1 DDKDLLLDPL
11 LSNKQAQHLLQLI
24 CYPHGLPDAQDSDNP
39 QRQRIK
45 RILQHLDQWTLRQS
59 WLELQLMIKQCHNSE
74 MNNLLENIAKVTI
87 EVFQQSAESNVSKK
101 DTFTKLP
108 STRPK
113 KFVLQ
118 STGRGGEWCA
128 SPRVITLPGTVNK
141 SVGKSEEKETRME
154 EWGGAGSNKEWDVCV
169 SARARCV
176 RRSMSLLSQQPF
188 LSLVLTCLKGQDE
201 QRESLL
207 TSLQNQ
213 VNQIVSNWQEERYQD
228 DMKAR
233 QMMHEALQLRL
244 NLVGGM
250 FDTVQRSSQCTTE
263 WAVLLLQIV
272 STGTVDVQ
280 TNNELFTTVLD
291 MIGVLRMSSC
301 AADMPRLVPHYQAW
315 PEGLYL
321 SMLCYSRQ
329 KELGDK
335 RSESID
341 KLRQLLPLPKQTVD
355 IITCEP
361 MGSLID
367 TKGNKIAGFDSIDK
381 KQGLQVSTKQKVSP
395 WDMFEGQKNP
405 APLSWAWFGAARV
418 ERRAPR
424 YEEQHRL
431 LLYHTHAHP
440 RPLAYYLHP
449 IPLPPEE
456 VEPPAPP
463 SAGPVGGGADGD
475 RKQAEASVEAA
486 KPPEEDKKP
495 KNTRK
500 RKKPSQKEEYPQNS
514 YNRMPPFGTIPPPQM
529 MHTTHPPYQGLG
541 YTTMNQP
548 LQTNYYT
555 PSQPLAP
562 GGPRIDTSRPF
573 PGANTKQLLTDML
586 MRRGSLP
593 QPPGPGPGM
602 PPHQQQAQAQNQQ
615 QQQQHQQQMMH
626 MKMIQRHT
634 LMRHPAQ
641 MRPFAQ
647 HYGIQRAMSQ
657 GYGAFSAGGGGG
669 GNGGAGA
676 AGASG
681 APMVV
686 SGQHGSQTALLS
698 PGYTGQ
704 PYQAGPAPYV
714 HQQAP
719 AAYPRNLQN
728 TPRLSHQ
735 PMQQGG
741 MLSSIEQVPT
751 GPMHSGMAQMT
762 PEMRHRR
769 QLPQQQAPQPAQQP
783 PMGMQPIQQQQT
795 MQYRFHRP
803 LRKSGT
809 LERATAASTLSRSW
823 VVQWGQQQQQQKKQ
837 RSSKIK
843 DRVRPTDCVPHSR
856 TQRLDLQQTQQQQ
869 QTAALVR
876 QLQKQLSSESLAR
889 QTSESF
895 NRY

>member
-1 DDKDLLLDPL
+1 DKDLLLDPL

-59 WLELQLMIKQCHNSE
+59 WLELQLMIKQCHNSVSSQRVQE

-87 EVFQQSAESNVSKK
+87 EVFQQSAEMNSSSNLMSLGLLGHGGGGPGTGVGSSDAAQNAAAAAKK
-101 DTFTKLP
+101 KPFL
-108 STRPK
+108 S
-113 KFVLQ
+113 
-118 STGRGGEWCA
+118 
-128 SPRVITLPGTVNK
+128 SPRVITLPGGVW
-141 SVGKSEEKETRME
+141 GKAKRKKHTSME

-291 MIGVLRMSSC
+291 MIGVLLKNLKTI
-301 AADMPRLVPHYQAW
+301 PK
-315 PEGLYL
+315 YL
-321 SMLCYSRQ
+321 PFVQRGGVHYSRHMYSRSTGIDAEKK

-449 IPLPPEE
+449 IPLPPEPQE

-647 HYGIQRAMSQ
+647 I
-657 GYGAFSAGGGGG
+657 
-669 GNGGAGA
+669 
-676 AGASG
+676 
-681 APMVV
+681 
-686 SGQHGSQTALLS
+686 
-698 PGYTGQ
+698 
-704 PYQAGPAPYV
+704 
-714 HQQAP
+714 
-719 AAYPRNLQN
+719 
-728 TPRLSHQ
+728 
-735 PMQQGG
+735 
-741 MLSSIEQVPT
+741 
-751 GPMHSGMAQMT
+751 
-762 PEMRHRR
+762 
-769 QLPQQQAPQPAQQP
+769 
-783 PMGMQPIQQQQT
+783 
-795 MQYRFHRP
+795 
-803 LRKSGT
+803 
-809 LERATAASTLSRSW
+809 LSR
-823 VVQWGQQQQQQKKQ
+823 G
-837 RSSKIK
+837 
-843 DRVRPTDCVPHSR
+843 
-856 TQRLDLQQTQQQQ
+856 LDQTQQQQ

-876 QLQKQLSSESLAR
+876 QLQKQLSS
-889 QTSESF
+889 
-895 NRY
+895 